1 MRAFPTT
8 SGGST
13 VVKFGGSLVGSHDR
27 DALLR
32 IIARHGVVLAPGGGP
47 FADAVRAAQARHG
60 FSDNA
65 AHRMAILAM
74 DQTAMILADA
84 APDFALCAEVRDFEQ
99 AAADG
104 APAIWRPSP
113 MALGAD
119 IPASWDV
126 TSDSLALWLAITL
139 RAARLLILKAAPA
152 PADAQLEQLGA
163 SGIVDPYLPT
173 LARRFPGEIAVI
185 GPARPEALD
194 AALAAPLR
202 RAA

>member
-1 MRAFPTT
+1 
-8 SGGST
+8 
-13 VVKFGGSLVGSHDR
+13 
-27 DALLR
+27 
-32 IIARHGVVLAPGGGP
+32 
-47 FADAVRAAQARHG
+47 
-60 FSDNA
+60 
-65 AHRMAILAM
+65 
-74 DQTAMILADA
+74 
-84 APDFALCAEVRDFEQ
+84 
-99 AAADG
+99 
-104 APAIWRPSP
+104 

-139 RAARLLILKAAPA
+139 RAAQLLILKAAPA